1 MRDMG
6 VIEFP
11 KKSGGDNETQW
22 RALGNGQGKAI
33 DALAAIARKYPDI
46 ELTTDEILEA
56 AAWKPKALF
65 HGNLNTWK
73 LSVTRRINSGEAG

>member
-1 MRDMG
+1 MS

-22 RALGNGQGKAI
+22 RALGNGQGKAM

-56 AAWKPKALF
+56 AIWKPKALF
-65 HGNLNTWK
+65 HRDENVWRLN
-73 LSVTRRINSGEAG
+73 VTRRITQSDAG